1 MEPLRIL
8 SASEQVAAHL
18 RRALLGGEWGGRL
31 PGGNQLADRLGTGR
45 NTVEAALQLLE
56 DEGLLVPQGPGR
68 RRLVRLPK
76 KPARQALRVAI
87 LLSEDTDRQLG
98 YLVKLRQQLGE
109 AGQIAFF
116 AEHSMVGLGM
126 DVKRIARMVGR
137 TQADAWVVLAG
148 SQDLLEWFVK
158 RKLKAFALFGRRRGF
173 AMAGV
178 GPDKP
183 AAMAAATRAL
193 IGLGHRR
200 IVLMARTRRRK
211 PEPGASE
218 RAFLGELSAHGII
231 PGPYHLPDW
240 EVTIGGF
247 HERLEALFQVT
258 PPTALIVDEVPFFI
272 AARNFLSERGL
283 RVPEDVSMVCTDAD
297 PAFDWCRTSIAHI
310 RWDTGPVV
318 RRVVRWADRVARG
331 MEDLRQRHTPAEFVA
346 GGTIG
351 PVGGEAI
358 AGALDFR
365 DFPKTDLEGFQAG
378 R

>member
-1 MEPLRIL
+1 MEPLRVL
-8 SASEQVAAHL
+8 SASEQVAAYL

-87 LLSEDTDRQLG
+87 LLDEAAARKAD
-98 YLVKLRQQLGE
+98 YLIELRNELNE
-109 AGQIAFF
+109 MGQVAFF

-126 DVKRIARMVGR
+126 DVKRIARMVGK
-137 TQADAWVVLAG
+137 TEADAWVVLAG
-148 SQDLLEWFVK
+148 SHDLLEWFVK

-200 IVLMARTRRRK
+200 IVLMARTPRRK

-240 EVTIGGF
+240 KETIGGF

-258 PPTALIVDEVPFFI
+258 PPTALIVDESPFFI
-272 AARNFLSERGL
+272 AARNFLAERGL

-318 RRVVRWADRVARG
+318 RRVVRWADRVAHG

-351 PVGGEAI
+351 PVGCEAFD
-358 AGALDFR
+358 AAPDSG
-365 DFPKTDLEGFQAG
+365 DFPNTD